1 MDSEKS
7 LRYIVKAQSIARKFV
22 LRSRFLKQLEDRY
35 EKIYDPKRDRYF
47 YYDRLTD
54 TSSWEKPVVFGKD
67 DVEEISS
74 IFTPDEASVIVVRS
88 LLRYIALRKI
98 RMQCQSVL
106 NQIVGEDGSK
116 YYVNTYTNETLH
128 RLPRFMKGR
137 FNYRYK
143 FRRRSDASAE
153 DTSSEE
159 DSEGSDEEM
168 EDEISKRRMLRKY
181 PR

>member
-1 MDSEKS
+1 MK
-7 LRYIVKAQSIARKFV
+7 YIIKAQAIARKFV
-22 LRSRFLKQLEDRY
+22 LRSRFLQQLEERY

-47 YYDRLTD
+47 YYDRINDIST
-54 TSSWEKPVVFGKD
+54 WQKPVVFGKD

-74 IFTPDEASVIVVRS
+74 IYTPDEASIIIYRT

-98 RMQCQSVL
+98 RMQYQAVVMQML
-106 NQIVGEDGSK
+106 DEDGSK
-116 YYVNTYTNETLH
+116 YYVNSRTNESTH
-128 RLPRFMKGR
+128 TLPRFMNGR

-143 FRRRSDASAE
+143 TRKARRDSDVSSQA
-153 DTSSEE
+153 TSEE
-159 DSEGSDEEM
+159 ESAASEES